1 MWAMAP
7 DRRARAH
14 LLGRRAPQRPWGLLL
29 LGLATAV
36 VAGILAMHGFSVG
49 HQVPA
54 DASTHQVHTSTGNEA
69 HHSLADSGAHPCPA
83 PDCDEHGAMAAMCLF
98 VLLWL
103 MPLVPPRGGS
113 PWRWQ
118 PPWLTS
124 LVAQPLPAP
133 RHLSRVSLIR
143 LCISRT

>member
-1 MWAMAP
+1 MAP

-14 LLGRRAPQRPWGLLL
+14 PQDGRALQSPWGLLL

-36 VAGILAMHGFSVG
+36 GAGILAMHGFSVG
-49 HQVPA
+49 HQGPA
-54 DASTHQVHTSTGNEA
+54 DASTQQVHTSTGHET
-69 HHSLADSGAHPCPA
+69 LQGQADSGGHSCPA

-103 MPLVPPRGGS
+103 MVVLPRRGSS

-118 PPWLTS
+118 PPWLTW
-124 LVAQPLPAP
+124 LADQPPAP
-133 RHLSRVSLIR
+133 VGHLSRVSLIR